1 MMIVRKFYMF
11 IAKSMYI
18 LTKMAEMQ
26 MYGNSIEDVYGLEKY
41 QHILHVL
48 VSMKK

>member
-1 MMIVRKFYMF
+1 MIVQKFYKS
-11 IAKSMYI
+11 IAKNMYK
-18 LTKMAEMQ
+18 LMKMVRMQ
-26 MYGNSIEDVYGLEKY
+26 TYGNSTEDVYGLGKQ